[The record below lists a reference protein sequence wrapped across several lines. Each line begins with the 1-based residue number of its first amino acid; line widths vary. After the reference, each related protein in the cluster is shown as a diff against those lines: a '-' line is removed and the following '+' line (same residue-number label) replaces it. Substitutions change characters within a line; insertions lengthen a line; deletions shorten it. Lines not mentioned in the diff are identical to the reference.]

1 MWCHWFS
8 ESRAKTPAQRHIRPT
23 LEVLE
28 DRTAPSV
35 DIVYSGGPTIQHAQV
50 NNIVMGAQPMNT
62 TVLMQDLVRDYLP
75 LLGPYYGV
83 GAGTLRSSMSVA
95 PFIGMPSN
103 AGIQNYLVQEM
114 NKGAIPAPGG
124 NQVYFIFL
132 PPGQTVSDVA
142 GTETTG
148 YHSNFY
154 VYHDASG
161 YHAASVVPYGTQLI
175 PVYYAV
181 SLGTS
186 PSLSVTAS
194 HELAESVT
202 DPNGTG
208 FRDPTNPYGGEVAD
222 IYEFLAP
229 FALDGFPVSQLSGPQ
244 GQIIGPGGGG
254 GGSGGGGGGGGGVG
268 RVGGGGSPQDFFAL
282 VVDEVEA
289 LAYQYL
295 SAINPQLAVEAQAAE
310 AAIYSNPF
318 YGTPQG
324 QMGIMLGEMVF
335 YRAL

>member
-8 ESRAKTPAQRHIRPT
+8 KFRAKTPAQRHIRPT

-28 DRTAPSV
+28 DRTAPTV
-35 DIVYSGGPTIQHAQV
+35 DIVYSGGPTIQHVQV

-95 PFIGMPSN
+95 PFIGTPSN

-114 NKGAIPAPGG
+114 NSGAIPAPGG
-124 NQVYFIFL
+124 NQVFFIFL
-132 PPGQTVSDVA
+132 PPGQTISDVA
-142 GTETTG
+142 GTDTTG

-161 YHAASVVPYGTQLI
+161 YHEASVVPYGTTLI

-186 PSLSVTAS
+186 PSISVTAS

-208 FRDPTNPYGGEVAD
+208 FRDPSNPYGGEVAD

-229 FALDGFPVSQLSGPQ
+229 FFLDGFPVSVLSGPQ
-244 GQIIGPGGGG
+244 GQQIRG
-254 GGSGGGGGGGGGVG
+254 GGSGGGGGGGA
-268 RVGGGGSPQDFFAL
+268 SAAPATPQDFFAL
-282 VVDEVEA
+282 IIDEAEA

-295 SAINPQLAVEAQAAE
+295 SAIEPQLAVDALGAE
-310 AAIYSNPF
+310 AAVYSNPF
-318 YGTPQG
+318 YGTSQG
-324 QMGIMLGEMVF
+324 QMGIMLGEMLF
-335 YRAL
+335 YSAM